1 MSDEKKIDTGG
12 SACITGNV
20 TVIGGDFVGRDKVI
34 ADLKAESDELQAEVL
49 KGDKAGE
56 DLVDG
61 EKKID
66 TGGGACIIRSVT
78 VSGGDFVR
86 RDKVTMTDLSAE
98 EGRPDTPLVTRPISK
113 AELDG
118 LQIELPKADE
128 GFVARCLHNI
138 RRVALTFWEWR
149 KRP

>member
-61 EKKID
+61 KKKD
-66 TGGGACIIRSVT
+66 RHW
-78 VSGGDFVR
+78 R
-86 RDKVTMTDLSAE
+86 R
-98 EGRPDTPLVTRPISK
+98 R
-113 AELDG
+113 
-118 LQIELPKADE
+118 
-128 GFVARCLHNI
+128 LHHCKCNSQW
-138 RRVALTFWEWR
+138 RRLCEA
-149 KRP
+149 